1 MALTTNTKSQTAGI
15 CNHLVGQLV
24 TDATTAAAA
33 TISCG
38 FVPRIVR
45 LHNVTDR
52 ISQEWYE
59 GMAAN
64 NALQTVAAGTRTLDT
79 SNGPVVDALGNVT
92 FPATALI
99 ASKTF
104 FWEAIG

>member
-1 MALTTNTKSQTAGI
+1 MALSTNTKSQTAGI
-15 CNHLVGQLV
+15 CNHAVGQLV

-33 TISCG
+33 TIAVG
-38 FVPRIVR
+38 FVPRVFR
-45 LHNVTDR
+45 LHNLTDR

-64 NALQTVAAGTRTLDT
+64 NALQTIAAGTRTLDT
-79 SNGPVVDALGNVT
+79 ANGPSVDANGNVT
-92 FPATALI
+92 LPATALI

-104 FWEAIG
+104 AWEAIG

>member
-15 CNHLVGQLV
+15 VNHAVGQLV
-24 TDATTAAAA
+24 TDSATAAAVFVLV
-33 TISCG
+33 G
-38 FVPRIVR
+38 FVPRLIR

-59 GMAAN
+59 GMAN
-64 NALQTVAAGTRTLDT
+64 GTALQTVAAGTRTLDT
-79 SNGPVVDALGNVT
+79 SNGPTVDTSGGVS
-92 FPATALI
+92 FPATAMI

-104 FWEAIG
+104 YWEAIG